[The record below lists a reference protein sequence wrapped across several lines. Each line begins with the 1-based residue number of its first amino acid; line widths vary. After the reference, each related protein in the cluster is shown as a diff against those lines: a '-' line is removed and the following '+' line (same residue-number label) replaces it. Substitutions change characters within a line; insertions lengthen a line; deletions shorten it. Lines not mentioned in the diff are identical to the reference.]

1 MIIRVLAAVA
11 ALFLAAPA
19 MAVLMSAPVQ
29 AQAYPSKPVRFVVP
43 FAPGGTTD
51 ILARLVGQKLS
62 EVYGQQFVIENRA
75 GAGGN
80 IGAEIVAKAPSD
92 GYTILMGTPGT
103 QAINQYVYRAMP
115 YDTAKDFA
123 PVSLVALVANVLAV
137 NPQVPARD
145 LKELIALAKARP
157 GTLNFATPGN
167 GTTGHLSTELMKA
180 MAGIDLTHVPYR
192 GSGPALQDLLAGQ
205 VQMTIDN
212 IPSALPHI
220 QGGALRAL
228 AVTSAKRWFALPDV
242 PTMAEAG
249 IPNYEATSWFVV
261 MAPARTPADI
271 VNRLSAEIDTQL
283 RTEDM
288 RKKFREVGA
297 EPVGGTPAALGAFL
311 TAEQTKWKGVVE
323 AAKVRLD

>member
-1 MIIRVLAAVA
+1 MIRVIAAVA

-19 MAVLMSAPVQ
+19 A
-29 AQAYPSKPVRFVVP
+29 AQTYPSKPVRFVVP

-51 ILARLVGQKLS
+51 ILARLVGAKLS

-80 IGAEIVAKAPSD
+80 IGAEIVAKAPAD

-103 QAINQYVYRAMP
+103 QAINQYVYRTMP
-115 YDTAKDFA
+115 YDTANDFA

-137 NPQVPARD
+137 NPQVAAKD
-145 LKELIALAKARP
+145 LKELVALAKARP

-167 GTTGHLSTELMKA
+167 GTTGHLSTELLKT

-220 QGGALRAL
+220 QAGGLRAL
-228 AVTSAKRWFALPDV
+228 AVTSGKRWFALPNV

-249 IPNYEATSWFVV
+249 VAGYEATSWFVV
-261 MAPARTPADI
+261 MAPAKTPAEM
-271 VNRLSAEIDTQL
+271 VGKLSAEIDTQL
-283 RTEDM
+283 KSEEM
-288 RKKFREVGA
+288 RKKFRDVGA
-297 EPVGGTPAALGAFL
+297 EPVGGTPRELAAFL
-311 TAEQTKWKGVVE
+311 TAEQAKWKGVVE
-323 AAKVRLD
+323 AAKIKLD

>member
-1 MIIRVLAAVA
+1 MIIRVIAAAV
-11 ALFLAAPA
+11 ALFLAVPA
-19 MAVLMSAPVQ
+19 A
-29 AQAYPSKPVRFVVP
+29 AQTYPSKPVRFVVP

-62 EVYGQQFVIENRA
+62 EAYGQQFVIENRA

-80 IGAEIVAKAPSD
+80 IGAEIVAKAPAD

-115 YDTAKDFA
+115 YDTVKDFA

-180 MAGIDLTHVPYR
+180 MAGIELTHVPYR

-220 QGGALRAL
+220 QGGGLRAL

-261 MAPARTPADI
+261 MAPAQTPPAIVSKLSADI
-271 VNRLSAEIDTQL
+271 DAQL
-283 RTEDM
+283 KTEDM
-288 RKKFREVGA
+288 RKRFRDVGA
-297 EPVGGTPAALGAFL
+297 EPVGGTPASLAAFL
-311 TAEQTKWKGVVE
+311 TAEQAKWKGVVE
-323 AAKVRLD
+323 AAKVKLD

>member
-1 MIIRVLAAVA
+1 MIRILAAAA
-11 ALFLAAPA
+11 ALLMAAPA
-19 MAVLMSAPVQ
+19 Y
-29 AQAYPSKPVRFVVP
+29 AQTYPNKPVRFVVP

-62 EVYGQQFVIENRA
+62 ETLGQQFVVENRA

-80 IGAEIVAKAPSD
+80 IGAEIVAKSAPD

-115 YDTAKDFA
+115 YDTVNDFA
-123 PVSLVALVANVLAV
+123 PVSPVALVANVLAV
-137 NPQVPARD
+137 NPSVAAKD
-145 LKELIALAKARP
+145 LKELIALAKAKP

-167 GTTGHLSTELMKA
+167 GTTGHLSTELLKT
-180 MAGIDLTHVPYR
+180 MAGMELVHVPYR

-220 QGGALRAL
+220 QAGTLRAL
-228 AVTSAKRWFALPDV
+228 AVTSDKRWFALPDV

-249 IPNYEATSWFVV
+249 VPGYEATSWFVV
-261 MAPARTPADI
+261 MAPAKTPTDI
-271 VNRLSAEIDTQL
+271 VTKLSREIDTQL
-283 RTEDM
+283 KTDDM
-288 RKKFREVGA
+288 RKKFRDVGA
-297 EPVGGTPAALGAFL
+297 EPVGGTPAALGAFI
-311 TAEQTKWKGVVE
+311 TAEQAKWKRVVE
-323 AAKVRLD
+323 AAKIKLD

>member
-1 MIIRVLAAVA
+1 MIFRVFAALAA
-11 ALFLAAPA
+11 LLLAAPA
-19 MAVLMSAPVQ
+19 V
-29 AQAYPSKPVRFVVP
+29 AQTYPNKPVRFVVP

-80 IGAEIVAKAPSD
+80 IGAEIVAKAPAD

-115 YDTAKDFA
+115 YDSTNDFA

-137 NPQVPARD
+137 NPQVPAKTLR
-145 LKELIALAKARP
+145 ELIALAKSKP

-167 GTTGHLSTELMKA
+167 GTTGHLSTELVKS
-180 MAGIDLTHVPYR
+180 MAGIDLVHVPYR

-220 QGGALRAL
+220 QSGGLRAL

-261 MAPARTPADI
+261 MAPAKTPMDI
-271 VNRLSAEIDTQL
+271 VNKLSAEIDGQL
-283 RTEDM
+283 KTEDM
-288 RKKFREVGA
+288 RRKFREVGA
-297 EPVGGTPAALGAFL
+297 EPVGGTPASLGAFI
-311 TAEQTKWKGVVE
+311 TAEQEKWKGVVE
-323 AAKVRLD
+323 AAKIKLD

>member
-1 MIIRVLAAVA
+1 MMIRMLAALA
-11 ALFLAAPA
+11 ALMLALPAPSG
-19 MAVLMSAPVQ
+19 SAW
-29 AQAYPSKPVRFVVP
+29 AQTYPNKPVRFVVP

-51 ILARLVGQKLS
+51 ILARLVGAKLS

-80 IGAEIVAKAPSD
+80 IGAEIVAKSAPD

-115 YDTAKDFA
+115 YDTANDFA
-123 PVSLVALVANVLAV
+123 AVSLVALVANVLAV
-137 NPQVPARD
+137 NPQVPAKD
-145 LKELIALAKARP
+145 LKELVALAKAKP

-167 GTTGHLSTELMKA
+167 GTTGHLSTELMKT

-220 QGGALRAL
+220 QGGGLRAL
-228 AVTSAKRWFALPDV
+228 AVTSAKRWFALPNV

-249 IPNYEATSWFVV
+249 IAGYEATSWFVV
-261 MAPARTPADI
+261 MAPAKTPAD
-271 VNRLSAEIDTQL
+271 VVSKLSAEIDRQL
-283 RTEDM
+283 KTEDM
-288 RKKFREVGA
+288 RKKFRDVGA
-297 EPVGGTPAALGAFL
+297 EPVGGTPAELTRFL
-311 TAEQTKWKGVVE
+311 TAEQGKWKGVVE
-323 AAKVRLD
+323 AAKIKLD

>member
-1 MIIRVLAAVA
+1 MILRILAALA
-11 ALFLAAPA
+11 ALLVAAPA
-19 MAVLMSAPVQ
+19 A
-29 AQAYPSKPVRFVVP
+29 AQTYPNKPVRFVVP

-62 EVYGQQFVIENRA
+62 ELYGQQFVIENRA

-80 IGAEIVAKAPSD
+80 IGAEIVAKSAPD

-115 YDTAKDFA
+115 YDTVKDFA

-137 NPQVPARD
+137 NPSVPAKD
-145 LKELIALAKARP
+145 LRELIALAKRQP

-167 GTTGHLSTELMKA
+167 GTTGHLSTELLKT
-180 MAGIDLTHVPYR
+180 MAGINLVHVPYR

-220 QGGALRAL
+220 QAGALRAL
-228 AVTSAKRWFALPDV
+228 AVTSSQRWFALPNV

-249 IPNYEATSWFVV
+249 VPGYEATSWFVV
-261 MAPARTPADI
+261 MAPAQTPPAIVNKLSADI
-271 VNRLSAEIDTQL
+271 DAQL
-283 RTEDM
+283 KTEDM
-288 RKKFREVGA
+288 RKRFRDVGA
-297 EPVGGTPAALGAFL
+297 EPVGGTPAALGSFI
-311 TAEQTKWKGVVE
+311 TAEQAKWKEVVA
-323 AAKVRLD
+323 AAKISLD

>member
-1 MIIRVLAAVA
+1 MMIRVLAA
-11 ALFLAAPA
+11 L
-19 MAVLMSAPVQ
+19 AVLVLALPAPTGSAW
-29 AQAYPSKPVRFVVP
+29 AQTYPNKPVRLVVP

-51 ILARLVGQKLS
+51 ILARLVGAKLS

-80 IGAEIVAKAPSD
+80 IGAEIVAKAPGD

-103 QAINQYVYRAMP
+103 QAINQYVYRTMP
-115 YDTAKDFA
+115 YDTVNDFA

-137 NPQVPARD
+137 NPQVPAKD
-145 LKELIALAKARP
+145 LKELVALARAKP

-167 GTTGHLSTELMKA
+167 GTTGHLSTELLKT

-220 QGGALRAL
+220 QAGSLRAL
-228 AVTSAKRWFALPDV
+228 AVTSGRRWFALPDV

-249 IPNYEATSWFVV
+249 VAGYEATSWFVV
-261 MAPARTPADI
+261 MAPAKTPSDI
-271 VNRLSAEIDTQL
+271 VGRLSAEIDAQL
-283 RTEDM
+283 KTEDM
-288 RKKFREVGA
+288 RKRFRDVGA
-297 EPVGGTPAALGAFL
+297 EPVGGTPRELAAFL
-311 TAEQTKWKGVVE
+311 AAEQAKWKGVVE
-323 AAKVRLD
+323 AAKIKLD

>member
-1 MIIRVLAAVA
+1 MKIRLLAAA
-11 ALFLAAPA
+11 
-19 MAVLMSAPVQ
+19 AVLLLAVPAA
-29 AQAYPSKPVRFVVP
+29 AQTYPNKPVRFVVP

-62 EVYGQQFVIENRA
+62 ELYGQQFVIENRA

-80 IGAEIVAKAPSD
+80 IGAEIVAKSAAD

-103 QAINQYVYRAMP
+103 QAINQHVYKSMP

-137 NPQVPARD
+137 NPSVPAQD
-145 LKELIALAKARP
+145 LKALIALAKARP

-167 GTTGHLSTELMKA
+167 GTTGHLSTELLKT
-180 MAGIDLTHVPYR
+180 MAGIDLVHVPYR

-220 QGGALRAL
+220 QAGTLKAL
-228 AVTSAKRWFALPDV
+228 AVTSGKRWFALPDV

-249 IPNYEATSWFVV
+249 VPGYEATSWFVV
-261 MAPARTPADI
+261 MAPAKTPDAI
-271 VNRLSAEIDTQL
+271 VSRLSADIDAQL
-283 RTEDM
+283 KTDDM
-288 RKKFREVGA
+288 RKRFREVGA
-297 EPVGGTPAALGAFL
+297 EPVGGTPAALGSFL
-311 TAEQTKWKGVVE
+311 TAEQAKWKGVVE
-323 AAKVRLD
+323 AAKISLD